1 MGQRR
6 KSREL
11 ALQCLYEME
20 EPGKDPDS
28 VLQATADRRNSSPD
42 SLRYAWQLM
51 TWVGDECAAL
61 DKEINGN
68 LKNWEP
74 DRISLVI
81 RQILRMAVAEGRHA
95 PEVPAK
101 VIINEAV
108 DLAKKYDSEEG
119 GAFVNG
125 VLEKLIFRERGEES

>member
-20 EPGKDPDS
+20 EPGKDPDT
-28 VLQATADRRNSSPD
+28 VLQTTADRRGSSPD

-51 TWVGDECAAL
+51 TWVADDCASL

-68 LKNWEP
+68 LKNWKPE
-74 DRISLVI
+74 RVSLVL
-81 RQILRMAVAEGRHA
+81 RQVMRMALAEGRHA
-95 PEVPAK
+95 QEVPVK

-125 VLEKLIFRERGEES
+125 VLERLLFRERGEGL